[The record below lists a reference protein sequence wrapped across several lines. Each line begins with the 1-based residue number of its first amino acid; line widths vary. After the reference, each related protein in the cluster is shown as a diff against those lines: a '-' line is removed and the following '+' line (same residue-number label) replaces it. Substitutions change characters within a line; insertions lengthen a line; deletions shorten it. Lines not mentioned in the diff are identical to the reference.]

1 MVVAMARTL
10 LKQRGMLAEFWGE
23 AVVTAVYLQNRQ
35 PTKSLAGRT
44 LYEAWHGQKPAVN
57 YLCMFDGRA
66 FVK

>member
-1 MVVAMARTL
+1 MVERRNQMVVAMVRTL

-44 LYEAWHGQKPAVN
+44 LYEA
-57 YLCMFDGRA
+57 
-66 FVK
+66 